1 MFSQIDVV
9 NMARMRLGEAP
20 ITSLTENTEGASRI
34 LLTWAMTLDAELRAH
49 VWKFATARTEL
60 AALVTAP
67 AFGFDFQYPL
77 PTDCVRILN
86 VGDTYPGAS
95 IGDYIVGDD
104 SLYKV
109 EGQRILTDMGAPLK
123 LVYTSRVTNTELWD
137 ASFPMVFAMRLAAI
151 LCGRTSDSDSMHESI
166 LKDYREALISAA
178 RANALESA
186 PMTIPTSTW
195 INARL

>member
-9 NMARMRLGEAP
+9 NMARMRLGEDP
-20 ITSLTENTEGASRI
+20 ITSLSENSEGASRI
-34 LLTWAMTLDAELRAH
+34 LLTWDMTLDMELRAH

-67 AFGFDFQYPL
+67 AFGFNFQYPL
-77 PTDCVRILN
+77 PADCVRILN

-104 SLYKV
+104 SLYKI
-109 EGQRILTDMGAPLK
+109 EGQKILTNMGAPLK
-123 LVYTSRVTNTELWD
+123 LIYTSRVSNTELWD
-137 ASFPMVFAMRLAAI
+137 ASFPMVFALRLAVI
-151 LCGRTSDSDSMHESI
+151 LCERTSDSDTKREGI
-166 LKDYREALISAA
+166 LRDYREALVSAA
-178 RANALESA
+178 RANSLESA